1 MFSSFNSFHGTLR
14 SMKKAVSLSNV
25 SNAPTSLASSNVTSS
40 GFTVSFTQP
49 STGSHISNRPVINFV
64 TVSLG
69 NTTATIS
76 FTQS

>member
-14 SMKKAVSLSNV
+14 SMKKAGAVSS
-25 SNAPTSLASSNVTSS
+25 SNAPINLAASNVTSS
-40 GFTVSFTQP
+40 SFTISFTQP
-49 STGSHISNRPVINFV
+49 STGSQISNRPVINFV

>member
-14 SMKKAVSLSNV
+14 NAKKGIS
-25 SNAPTSLASSNVTSS
+25 SNAPTSLASSNISS
-40 GFTVSFTQP
+40 VGFTVSFTQP
-49 STGSHISNRPVINFV
+49 STGSQISNKPVINFV

-69 NTTATIS
+69 STTATIS

>member
-14 SMKKAVSLSNV
+14 NSRNTGSS
-25 SNAPTSLASSNVTSS
+25 SNAPINLASSNVTSS
-40 GFTVSFTQP
+40 SFTISFTQP
-49 STGSHISNRPVINFV
+49 STGSQISNRPVINFV

>member
-14 SMKKAVSLSNV
+14 NAKKGIS
-25 SNAPTSLASSNVTSS
+25 SNAPINLASSNVTSS
-40 GFTVSFTQP
+40 SFTISFTQP
-49 STGSHISNRPVINFV
+49 STGSQISNRPVINFV